1 MYLKNDYYDS
11 NKRENIL
18 KSSFEYNFDDDISDY
33 GYNKGGSTKLNLSK
47 SGSSFLKG
55 SGSLN
60 KKGKDKFSSKK
71 KSSSGK
77 KKYNGTSNFDFGIS
91 SVTSKLLSNMNNF
104 EEFEMSEDNDE
115 DFELEME
122 FNEEMNDG
130 DIELKSYL
138 KKLDK
143 KKEILKKSYQN
154 NDEDNADGK
163 ATFQMSDDDEDY
175 LSDFELEGNEN
186 SKKDEDSN
194 SNKLFNNNIFI
205 KSKLSSTNSIFSS
218 KGSLFKQE
226 NEVKISNPYIK

>member
-1 MYLKNDYYDS
+1 
-11 NKRENIL
+11 
-18 KSSFEYNFDDDISDY
+18 
-33 GYNKGGSTKLNLSK
+33 
-47 SGSSFLKG
+47 
-55 SGSLN
+55 
-60 KKGKDKFSSKK
+60 
-71 KSSSGK
+71 
-77 KKYNGTSNFDFGIS
+77 
-91 SVTSKLLSNMNNF
+91 MNNF